1 MDLKEVREKID
12 TIDEKIA
19 DLFAARMDEVERVTE
34 IKKANNLPVYS
45 PARER
50 EVLNK
55 VSDRVPGK
63 YESYARVLFSTM
75 FELSRSYQSRLSVNS
90 ALEKTLEKALANEK
104 KSFPERAMVACQGW
118 TARIHPWRRAN
129 SSNCRIS
136 CISATSRGCSPRW
149 RRGFADTAFCRSKIR
164 PTVRS
169 TTCTI

>member
-75 FELSRSYQSRLSVNS
+75 FELSRSIKQAEREFRAKNAGKGSG
-90 ALEKTLEKALANEK
+90 NE
-104 KSFPERAMVACQGW
+104 KSFPEPRCRLPGGG
-118 TARIHPWRRAN
+118 RRVFSMAAGKLFKLPNILYFRHLRSVLRGGEGLCKYGVLPIEN
-129 SSNCRIS
+129 SSYGS
-136 CISATSRGCSPRW
+136 
-149 RRGFADTAFCRSKIR
+149 
-164 PTVRS
+164 S
-169 TTCTI
+169 TTLRSDAQP

>member
-104 KSFPERAMVACQGW
+104 KSFPERAMVACQGVDG
-118 TARIHPWRRAN
+118 AY
-129 SSNCRIS
+129 SSMAAGKLFKLPNILYFRHFE
-136 CISATSRGCSPRW
+136 GCSPRW